1 MSNLEKAK
9 KVLLK
14 TLQDNEKLLEKI
26 KKLDDTEINIFI
38 KKTLEESIERIT
50 RVMKELDEKNLNS

>member
-1 MSNLEKAK
+1 MSNIEKAK
-9 KVLLK
+9 KDLLK

-50 RVMKELDEKNLNS
+50 RVMKKLDEKK